1 MLDSGE
7 ERIVEARLLE
17 SSCGLAQQHGSSS
30 VPREEAAITNPL
42 LAKLEAVA
50 ALSADD
56 RHAIETICAGTRTI
70 GGHKDIV
77 REGEKPE
84 HIHIMLDGWAARYK
98 ALPDGGRQ
106 ITGFLLPGDI
116 CDMGAAVLK
125 QADHSVLALTQVTIA
140 SVTRTALIEATRER
154 SRLAQAFWWASLVD
168 EAVLRTWIV
177 NLGRRDAHARIAHL
191 LCELHARIKRVGQIQ
206 DGEFSLPLTQEQLA
220 DALGLTS
227 VHVNR
232 TLQRLRAEGL
242 VALRNRTLTILD
254 ADRLGEAASFDPSYL
269 HASAA

>member
-1 MLDSGE
+1 M
-7 ERIVEARLLE
+7 
-17 SSCGLAQQHGSSS
+17 
-30 VPREEAAITNPL
+30 TNPL
-42 LAKLEAVA
+42 LAKLGAVA
-50 ALSADD
+50 SLSADD
-56 RHAIETICAGTRTI
+56 HRAIEIICTGTRMI
-70 GGHKDIV
+70 GDHKDIV

-84 HIHIMLDGWAARYK
+84 HIYIMLDGWAARYK
-98 ALPDGGRQ
+98 TLPDGGRQ
-106 ITGFLLPGDI
+106 ITAFLLPGDI

-125 QADHSVLALTQVTIA
+125 QADHSVIALTQVTVA
-140 SVTRTALIEATRER
+140 SVTRASLIEVTRER
-154 SRLAQAFWWASLVD
+154 PSLAQAFWWAGLVD

-191 LCELHARIKRVGQIQ
+191 LCELHARIKRVGQVQ

-232 TLQRLRAEGL
+232 TLQRLRTEGL
-242 VALRNRTLTILD
+242 VALRNRRLTILD
-254 ADRLGEAASFDPSYL
+254 TERLGEAAGFDSGYL